1 MISIYR
7 DYFARRSMELSET
20 EKLNFAII
28 RGSKAYEEWDRQQG
42 MPNYLTIIL
51 YELLMRQKLT
61 QKDLVSLSDLPKQS
75 INKGIH
81 RLLEQNYLELTID
94 PDDNRVKYCQ
104 LTASGKKYAKEKMVS
119 LFEIEKEVAQKMG
132 SKKMKQLVALNEE
145 WSDTF
150 WKFLRKKGEK

>member
-1 MISIYR
+1 
-7 DYFARRSMELSET
+7 MELSET

-104 LTASGKKYAKEKMVS
+104 LTASGKKYAKEKMAS
-119 LFEIEKEVAQKMG
+119 LFEIEKEVAQKNGLEKDEAIG
-132 SKKMKQLVALNEE
+132 SSK
-145 WSDTF
+145 
-150 WKFLRKKGEK
+150 

>member
-1 MISIYR
+1 MVVRLTKNGI
-7 DYFARRSMELSET
+7 DN
-20 EKLNFAII
+20 K
-28 RGSKAYEEWDRQQG
+28 EWDRQQG

-104 LTASGKKYAKEKMVS
+104 LTASGKKYAKEKMAS

>member
-1 MISIYR
+1 
-7 DYFARRSMELSET
+7 MELSET
-20 EKLNFAII
+20 EKLNLAIS

-61 QKDLVSLSDLPKQS
+61 QKDLVNLSDLPKQS

-104 LTASGKKYAKEKMVS
+104 LTASGKKYAKEKMAS
-119 LFEIEKEVAQKMG
+119 LFEIEKKVAQKMG